1 MYQTMFSLIDLY
13 GQEVAE
19 LKKMETLASDLAE
32 KLELPEDALLG
43 AAKLT
48 VTAGRR
54 ALIENHRGILEYGG
68 ERIVVSTGRGKII
81 LSGREL
87 RLVAM
92 NKNELLVSGRLQGME
107 WE

>member
-1 MYQTMFSLIDLY
+1 MLKGIDLY
-13 GQEVAE
+13 GQEVAA
-19 LKKMETLASDLAE
+19 LKKTETFALELADR
-32 KLELPEDALLG
+32 LELPEDALLG

-54 ALIENHRGILEYGG
+54 ALIENHRGILEYGS
-68 ERIVVSTGRGKII
+68 ERVVVCTGRGSIS
-81 LSGREL
+81 LGGSGV

-92 NKNELLVSGRLQGME
+92 NKNELLVSGKLQSVE